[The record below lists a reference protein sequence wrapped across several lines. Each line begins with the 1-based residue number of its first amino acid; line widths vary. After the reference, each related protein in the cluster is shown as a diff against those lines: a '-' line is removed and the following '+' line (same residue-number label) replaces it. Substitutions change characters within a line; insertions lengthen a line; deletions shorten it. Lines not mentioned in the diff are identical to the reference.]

1 MTILKTIDGQEI
13 DSEKFQGFG
22 TFKKYVQENI
32 DPEFG
37 KDNNTKHSSY
47 DVEFSATKTVN
58 VSLTITVEAT
68 TKKEAEK
75 IAMQQALKTS
85 SWDWQEGVHDDI
97 DNIEIENVTISKDD
111 DDE

>member
-37 KDNNTKHSSY
+37 TCSSKKTTTY
-47 DVEFSATKTVN
+47 DVEFSAQKTVD
-58 VSLTITVEAT
+58 VSYTISVEAC

-75 IAMQQALKTS
+75 IAMQQAQKLS

-97 DNIEIENVTISKDD
+97 DNIEIESITISE
-111 DDE
+111 DDEE